1 MANTYDDDRGSTTV
15 LALSGVGA
23 AFGAVLGVLFA
34 GFDAAFA
41 SALIGVLTGAII
53 GIWLEQMT

>member
-1 MANTYDDDRGSTTV
+1 MANTYDDDRSSTTI
-15 LALSGVGA
+15 LALGGVGA

-41 SALIGVLTGAII
+41 SALIGLLTGAII